1 MAAVVA
7 ATAVVLAAGCDD
19 EDLESVPT
27 ADVDAPALAGS
38 IPAPGDDIAP
48 FGTIAVDDE
57 VYSLGGFV
65 TDAGDFDE
73 CTIDPPDRP
82 GYISID
88 ARVGADRV
96 FTFNVLDDVATVA
109 LGAVSEADVDYEV
122 NGSSVRGNALF
133 DEVEPVD
140 TAIRNEDPIDVEIA
154 FDITCE

>member
-1 MAAVVA
+1 VA
-7 ATAVVLAAGCDD
+7 AACDD
-19 EDLESVPT
+19 DGLESVPT

-38 IPAPGDDIAP
+38 IPSPGDDIAP

-65 TDAGDFDE
+65 SDAGDFDE

-82 GYISID
+82 GYISIEV
-88 ARVGADRV
+88 RVDADRV
-96 FTFNVLDDVATVA
+96 FTFNVVDDVATAA
-109 LGAVSEADVDYEV
+109 LGGATDADVEYEV
-122 NGSSVRGNALF
+122 NGSSVRGNGLF

-140 TAIRNEDPIDVEIA
+140 TAIRNEDPIAVEIA